1 MKTEFVIPFVDAAI
15 GVLREMCMIDDIKRG
30 QLSAKNDSVIT
41 KGVAPLIGVTGD
53 ISGRV
58 VYDMDSRTA
67 LNLASIMNG
76 EKFSEWTEMV
86 ESTIEE
92 FANIVTGQ
100 TLSGLNN
107 KGIKV
112 DLTPPVLF
120 TGQNMKIAN
129 TKMAT
134 LIVPLEM
141 KIGRIEINVSL
152 QDNRKN

>member
-1 MKTEFVIPFVDAAI
+1 MKTEYVVPFVEAAI
-15 GVLREMCMIDDIKRG
+15 SVLKDMCMITDIKRG
-30 QLSAKNDSVIT
+30 QLNAKNDAVVT
-41 KGVAPLIGVTGD
+41 RGVAPLIGVTGQ

-58 VYDMDSRTA
+58 VYDMDTRTA
-67 LNLASIMNG
+67 LKLASIMNG
-76 EKFSEWTEMV
+76 ETFSEWNEFV

-100 TLSGLNN
+100 ALTGLNN

-129 TKMAT
+129 TKMMT
-134 LIVPLEM
+134 LIVPLELS
-141 KIGRIEINVSL
+141 IGRIEINVSL
-152 QDNRKN
+152 QENK